1 MATPLRIGVLIVP
14 PIQLLDIAPID
25 LFAMLSRSYFEDCKL
40 PQPLL
45 DLAIPDSGLSITYI
59 AHTGPS
65 SSSSLSSNNPTQSQ
79 KLGPP
84 APTTAHLNL
93 EITAGLDDPRVL
105 PGELDILMIPGPPPG
120 MQIPEVVCEFVRA
133 HVEKGVDLLTI
144 CTGIFVA
151 AEAEVLN
158 GKTATGSRGIMDVL
172 EKRYQAVKWV
182 DRRWSRDGRVWTA
195 GKLFSLFC
203 ISLGPLFVRL
213 FWGLL
218 STCWIV
224 SCAS

>member
-1 MATPLRIGVLIVP
+1 
-14 PIQLLDIAPID
+14 
-25 LFAMLSRSYFEDCKL
+25 
-40 PQPLL
+40 
-45 DLAIPDSGLSITYI
+45 
-59 AHTGPS
+59 
-65 SSSSLSSNNPTQSQ
+65 
-79 KLGPP
+79 
-84 APTTAHLNL
+84 
-93 EITAGLDDPRVL
+93 
-105 PGELDILMIPGPPPG
+105 

-151 AEAEVLN
+151 AEAGVLN

-172 EKRYQAVKWV
+172 EKKYQAVKWV
-182 DRRWSRDGRVWTA
+182 DRRWSRDGRVWTS

-203 ISLGPLFVRL
+203 ICLGPLFVRL